1 MSRSRTAGNAKGTL
15 TVLCGFEPTGEWLD
29 RIEACKPS
37 TLEVEESTYAE
48 LDEIEYEESIDEI
61 SDGDMTKIFR
71 ARLRG
76 WSWEQIA
83 SWSGQPLG
91 IEDLKTLRS
100 TAAYKTRA
108 KRYAERRSTQLE
120 TLL

>member
-1 MSRSRTAGNAKGTL
+1 
-15 TVLCGFEPTGEWLD
+15 
-29 RIEACKPS
+29 
-37 TLEVEESTYAE
+37 
-48 LDEIEYEESIDEI
+48 
-61 SDGDMTKIFR
+61 MTKIFR

-76 WSWEQIA
+76 WSWKRIA

-91 IEDLKTLRS
+91 IEDLQTLRS

-108 KRYAERRSTQLE
+108 KRYAERHSTQLE